1 MTERLIILFMKDS
14 IGLAI
19 TVAIRGSSK
28 EKLYQALNPAAAT
41 MIQKTL
47 YLFQNNKQSI
57 SQLPL

>member
-1 MTERLIILFMKDS
+1 MTERLIILFMKES

-47 YLFQNNKQSI
+47 YLFQNNKQ
-57 SQLPL
+57 